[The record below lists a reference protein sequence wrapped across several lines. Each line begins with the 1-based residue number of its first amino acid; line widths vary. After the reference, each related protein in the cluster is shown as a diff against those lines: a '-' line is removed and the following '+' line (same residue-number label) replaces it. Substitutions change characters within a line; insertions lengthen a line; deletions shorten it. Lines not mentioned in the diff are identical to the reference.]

1 MNITFM
7 VVRILYQKYLI
18 IFSCNC
24 NLMLFSNSLRDFE
37 LHKENIKKL
46 YKLYF
51 KISLKRL
58 NF

>member
-7 VVRILYQKYLI
+7 VVRVLYPKYLI
-18 IFSCNC
+18 ISRNC

-46 YKLYF
+46 YKLYLET
-51 KISLKRL
+51 SLKRL